1 MNIAPRIKDAAETAV
16 DTLMREIKG
25 VKAVVIATEDGLE
38 LAARAENTAQVARMS
53 AIASSL
59 AALGAVAGVESG
71 LGQCENVAIETE
83 SGHILM
89 LQARHA
95 EVDLIVSVVAGKD
108 AVIGQVLYFSK
119 LATLAL
125 QRA

>member
-1 MNIAPRIKDAAETAV
+1 MNIAPRIKNAAEAAV

-25 VKAVVIATEDGLE
+25 VKAVVISTEDGLE
-38 LAARAENTAQVARMS
+38 IAARVENTAQIARLS

-71 LGQCENVAIETE
+71 LGQCENVAIETD

-95 EVDLIVSVVAGKD
+95 EIDLIVSVVAGKE